1 MNAPILLLITEIN
14 QGVTMANKPKP
25 QIIVNVQGGI
35 IQSVWASENVN
46 VEVFDNDNLETEGF
60 SQSERNAMWDKKVE
74 KKKLFGVY

>member
-1 MNAPILLLITEIN
+1 
-14 QGVTMANKPKP
+14 MANKPKP